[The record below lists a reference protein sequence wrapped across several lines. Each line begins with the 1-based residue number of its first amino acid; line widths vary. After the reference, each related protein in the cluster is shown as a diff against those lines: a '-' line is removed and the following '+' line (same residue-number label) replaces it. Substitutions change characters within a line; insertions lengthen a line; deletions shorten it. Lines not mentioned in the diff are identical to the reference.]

1 MEQNT
6 LGVVLSYYREKYG
19 FSLEALSGGIC
30 STTTLSRVEASS
42 REIDSLMAE
51 ALLGRVGKEV
61 TQFELLLNDEDYA
74 MWQKRES
81 IHAALKE
88 KRYDEVLEGVCQ
100 YENMLTGEQS
110 LHRQRCLAWRV
121 QLVEAQGD
129 SREEIIRLA
138 SDALAYT
145 ISDIDSGMAGQLYN
159 PLEIRLIL
167 VLARHNYFSAVE
179 KVEDRLLRLVR
190 YVETYYSGRMKETLG
205 IEILLTLIEL
215 MEQNGEDDKV
225 ISYVDQ
231 AVALIAKGRGI
242 RHVAKLHYI
251 KARAIERLYCG
262 SANWEKQERCCRE
275 ECAMAYYVAEIMGEK
290 ELMEE
295 ITAYCKEKLSWQ
307 ITEQA
312 MLFD

>member
-30 STTTLSRVEASS
+30 STTTLSRVEAGS

-100 YENMLTGEQS
+100 YENMLTEEQS

-121 QLVEAQGD
+121 QLVEAQGV
-129 SREEIIRLA
+129 SREKIIRLA

-145 ISDIDSGMAGQLYN
+145 ISNIDSGMAGQLYN

>member
-167 VLARHNYFSAVE
+167 GLARHNYFSAVE

>member
-30 STTTLSRVEASS
+30 STTTLSRVEAGS

-100 YENMLTGEQS
+100 YENMLTEEQS

-121 QLVEAQGD
+121 QLVEAQGV
-129 SREEIIRLA
+129 SREKIIRLA

-145 ISDIDSGMAGQLYN
+145 ISNIDSGMAGQLYN

-179 KVEDRLLRLVR
+179 KIEDRLLRLVR

>member
-1 MEQNT
+1 M
-6 LGVVLSYYREKYG
+6 
-19 FSLEALSGGIC
+19 
-30 STTTLSRVEASS
+30 
-42 REIDSLMAE
+42 
-51 ALLGRVGKEV
+51 
-61 TQFELLLNDEDYA
+61 
-74 MWQKRES
+74 
-81 IHAALKE
+81 
-88 KRYDEVLEGVCQ
+88 
-100 YENMLTGEQS
+100 
-110 LHRQRCLAWRV
+110 
-121 QLVEAQGD
+121 
-129 SREEIIRLA
+129 
-138 SDALAYT
+138 
-145 ISDIDSGMAGQLYN
+145 
-159 PLEIRLIL
+159 EIRLIL

>member
-19 FSLEALSGGIC
+19 FSLEALASGIC
-30 STTTLSRVEASS
+30 STTTLSRVEAGS

-100 YENMLTGEQS
+100 YENMLTEEQS
-110 LHRQRCLAWRV
+110 LHWQRCLAWRV
-121 QLVEAQGD
+121 QLEEVRGGGRA
-129 SREEIIRLA
+129 EIIRIA

-145 ISDIDSGMAGQLYN
+145 IADIDSGMAGQLYN

-179 KVEDRLLRLVR
+179 KIEDRLFRLVR

-215 MEQNGEDDKV
+215 MEQNGEDDKI
-225 ISYVDQ
+225 ISYADQ

-251 KARAIERLYCG
+251 KARAIERLYRG
-262 SANWEKQERCCRE
+262 SVNWEEQERCCKK
-275 ECAMAYYVAEIMGEK
+275 ECAMAYYVAETMGEK
-290 ELMEE
+290 ELLEE
-295 ITAYCKEKLSWQ
+295 ITAYCEEKLSWQ

>member
-100 YENMLTGEQS
+100 YENMLTEEQS
-110 LHRQRCLAWRV
+110 LHWQRCLAWRV
-121 QLVEAQGD
+121 QLVEAQGV
-129 SREEIIRLA
+129 SREKIIRLA

-145 ISDIDSGMAGQLYN
+145 ISNIDSGMAGQLYN

>member
-30 STTTLSRVEASS
+30 STTTLSRVEAGS

-100 YENMLTGEQS
+100 YENILTEEQS
-110 LHRQRCLAWRV
+110 LHWQRCLAWRV
-121 QLVEAQGD
+121 QLVEAQGV
-129 SREEIIRLA
+129 SREKIIRLA

-145 ISDIDSGMAGQLYN
+145 ISNIDSGMAGQLYN

-179 KVEDRLLRLVR
+179 KVEDRLLRLVG

-262 SANWEKQERCCRE
+262 SANWEEQERCCRE

-295 ITAYCKEKLSWQ
+295 ITAYCKEELSWQ

>member
-1 MEQNT
+1 M
-6 LGVVLSYYREKYG
+6 
-19 FSLEALSGGIC
+19 EALSGGIC

>member
-307 ITEQA
+307 K
-312 MLFD
+312 

>member
-30 STTTLSRVEASS
+30 STTTLSRVEAGS

-61 TQFELLLNDEDYA
+61 TQFELLLNDEDYV

-100 YENMLTGEQS
+100 YENMLTEEQS
-110 LHRQRCLAWRV
+110 LHWQRCLAWRV
-121 QLVEAQGD
+121 QLVEAQGV
-129 SREEIIRLA
+129 SREKIIRLA

-145 ISDIDSGMAGQLYN
+145 ISNIDSGMAGQLYN

>member
-30 STTTLSRVEASS
+30 STTTLSRVEAGS

-100 YENMLTGEQS
+100 YENMLTEEQS
-110 LHRQRCLAWRV
+110 LHWQRCLAWRV
-121 QLVEAQGD
+121 QLVEAQGV
-129 SREEIIRLA
+129 SREKIIRLA

-145 ISDIDSGMAGQLYN
+145 ISNIDSGMAGQLYN

-262 SANWEKQERCCRE
+262 SVNWEEQERCCRE
-275 ECAMAYYVAEIMGEK
+275 EYAMAYYVAEIMGEK
-290 ELMEE
+290 ELLEE

>member
-19 FSLEALSGGIC
+19 FSLEALASGIC
-30 STTTLSRVEASS
+30 STTTLSRVEAGS

-61 TQFELLLNDEDYA
+61 AQFELLLNDEDYA
-74 MWQKRES
+74 MWQKREG

-88 KRYDEVLEGVCQ
+88 KRYDEVLGGVCQ
-100 YENMLTGEQS
+100 YENMLMKEQS
-110 LHRQRCLAWRV
+110 LHWQRCLAWRA
-121 QLVEAQGD
+121 QLVEVRGG

-145 ISDIDSGMAGQLYN
+145 ISDIDSWMAGQLYN

-179 KVEDRLLRLVR
+179 KIEDRLLRLVR
-190 YVETYYSGRMKETLG
+190 YVETYYSGRMKEALG
-205 IEILLTLIEL
+205 TEILLTLIEL
-215 MEQNGEDDKV
+215 MERNGEDDKV
-225 ISYVDQ
+225 ISFVDQ

-242 RHVAKLHYI
+242 RHVAELHYR
-251 KARAIERLYCG
+251 KAQAIERFYCG
-262 SANWEKQERCCRE
+262 STSWEEQERCCKK

-290 ELMEE
+290 DLLEE

-307 ITEQA
+307 ITEQV